1 MEERMNK
8 IAIIGKGKV
17 GTATAKAL
25 NVEVDWHDPIKQERI
40 IDFYKYEYVL
50 VCVDTLQE
58 GGSDHNHLNA
68 ALGYLRLRKYSGTV
82 VIRSTVNPQWV
93 GYFETLYPEL
103 DFVIFPEF
111 MVQRGD
117 VINDKPWQ
125 IVLGGEQLIVS
136 DFYALLLQWGY
147 CPKDTPVIITD
158 AKTAAMIKLSANS
171 ALAAKVTLFN
181 AIYLACATLGVDYET
196 VRRGV
201 VSDQRIGAGHTTVPS
216 PDDGQLGFGGH
227 CLPKDLWAMVEL
239 DHTGYF
245 DNVQQM
251 NWQLGR

>member
-1 MEERMNK
+1 MSK

-25 NVEVDWHDPIKQERI
+25 KVEVDWHDPMKQERI
-40 IDFYKYEYVL
+40 DNFDKYQYVL

-58 GGSDHNHLNA
+58 GGSDHTHLNA

-82 VIRSTVNPQWV
+82 VIRSTVNPQWI

-117 VINDKPWQ
+117 VVNDKPWQ
-125 IVLGGEQLIVS
+125 LVLGGKQLTVYA
-136 DFYALLLQWGY
+136 FYKDLMLWGY
-147 CPKDTPVIITD
+147 CKKELPVTLTNGT
-158 AKTAAMIKLSANS
+158 TAAMIKLSANS

-181 AIYLACATLGVDYET
+181 AIYLACGTLGVDYET
-196 VRRGV
+196 VRQAVG
-201 VSDQRIGAGHTTVPS
+201 SDERIGEGHTTVPS

-239 DHTGYF
+239 DHTGFF
-245 DNVQQM
+245 DNIQQM